1 MSEEKFDARFFEPTD
16 ADRALLDSRRVAV
29 VGYGSQGHAHAL
41 NLRDSGVSVV
51 VGLYEGSPS
60 ADAAREQGLEVMT
73 VAEAAQWA
81 DTVALLLPDT
91 KQPAVYDVEVE
102 PHLAEGDVLLFAHG
116 FNIHYGEIRPPEHVD
131 TVLVAPKSPGDMV
144 RDEYRAGRGV
154 PALIGVHHDAS
165 GKALDLALA
174 YADGLGALKAG
185 LIETTFQE
193 ETESDLFGEQ
203 AVLCGGTSALIKAAF
218 TTLVEAGYQPEV
230 AYFECLHE
238 LKLIVDLIQQ
248 GGLAYMR
255 YSVSDTAEYGDLTRG
270 PVVVDDHVRA
280 TMKKILAD
288 VQSGAFAREWV
299 EENKNGRPNMNRLR
313 KQEAEHPIE
322 QVGKKLREMMSY
334 LGKSAAVSR

>member
-51 VGLYEGSPS
+51 VGLYEGSRS

-174 YADGLGALKAG
+174 YADGLGCTRAG
-185 LIETTFQE
+185 VLQTTFAA
-193 ETESDLFGEQ
+193 ETETDLFGEQ
-203 AVLCGGTSALIKAAF
+203 AVLCGGLSELVKAGF
-218 TTLVEAGYQPEV
+218 ETLVDAGYDPQL

-238 LKLIVDLIQQ
+238 MKLIVDLAYAR
-248 GGLAYMR
+248 GLSGMR
-255 YSVSDTAEYGDLTRG
+255 AEISDTAEYGDYVSGRRVIG
-270 PVVVDDHVRA
+270 DASRA
-280 TMKKILAD
+280 AMKEILD
-288 VQSGAFAREWV
+288 EIQSGAFARKWI
-299 EENKNGRPNMNRLR
+299 EEARCGGREFERLR
-313 KQEAEHPIE
+313 EQERTHTIE
-322 QVGKKLREMMSY
+322 KVGDALR
-334 LGKSAAVSR
+334 SRMAWL

>member
-174 YADGLGALKAG
+174 YADGLGCTRAG
-185 LIETTFQE
+185 VLQTTFAA
-193 ETESDLFGEQ
+193 ETETDLFGEQ
-203 AVLCGGTSALIKAAF
+203 AVLCGGLSELVKAGF
-218 TTLVEAGYQPEV
+218 ETLVDAGYDPQL

-238 LKLIVDLIQQ
+238 MKLIVDLAYAR
-248 GGLAYMR
+248 GLSGMR
-255 YSVSDTAEYGDLTRG
+255 AEISDTAEYGDYVSGRRVIG
-270 PVVVDDHVRA
+270 DASRA
-280 TMKKILAD
+280 AMKEILD
-288 VQSGAFAREWV
+288 EIQSGAFARKWI
-299 EENKNGRPNMNRLR
+299 EEARCGGREFERLR
-313 KQEAEHPIE
+313 EQERTHTIE
-322 QVGKKLREMMSY
+322 KVGDALR
-334 LGKSAAVSR
+334 SRMAWL